1 MARRIRVSAPA
12 KVNLTLEVL
21 GRRDDGYH
29 ELASV
34 MATFGVHDDVS
45 VSVARTLDVRIAP
58 STGVAIGSDLAT
70 SAARALA
77 SATGREPRA
86 RIEVRK
92 RIPVAAG
99 LGGGSSD
106 AGAVLRGLA
115 QLWRVEGVDLAA
127 VGATVG
133 SDVPFFAA
141 GHPIARIGGRGE
153 RVDPMPPPAR
163 ELWIALVT
171 IPVRVP
177 TPSVFA
183 ALDPKHRGTAHATD
197 ALVRML
203 RSGDI
208 DRVAL
213 RSHLRNDLTNAAES
227 VCPRVAEARA
237 AAAARGIDLAL
248 SGSGPSMFAV
258 ADDRAHAIRLARSL
272 RVAGL
277 RARPYRLADA
287 YDTRHSPRLYTGAE
301 PSAQPTL

>member
-1 MARRIRVSAPA
+1 MARRIRVAAPA

-45 VSVARTLDVRIAP
+45 VSVARTLDVRITP
-58 STGVAIGSDLAT
+58 SAGVAIGSDLAT

-77 SATGREPRA
+77 CAAGREPRA

-106 AGAVLRGLA
+106 AGAVLRALA
-115 QLWRVEGVDLAA
+115 RLWRVEGVDLAA

-141 GHPIARIGGRGE
+141 GHTLARIGGRGE
-153 RVDPMPPPAR
+153 RVDQLPPPAR
-163 ELWIALVT
+163 ELWIVLVT
-171 IPVRVP
+171 IPIRVP
-177 TPSVFA
+177 TPAVFA

-208 DRVAL
+208 DTVAL
-213 RSHLRNDLTNAAES
+213 RSHLRNDLRDAAER
-227 VCPRVAEARA
+227 VCPRIAEARA
-237 AAAARGIDLAL
+237 AASARGVDLTL

-272 RVAGL
+272 GTAGL
-277 RARPYRLADA
+277 RARPYRLAEA
-287 YDTRHSPRLYTGAE
+287 
-301 PSAQPTL
+301 

>member
-1 MARRIRVSAPA
+1 MSRRIHEVAPA

-34 MATFGVHDDVS
+34 MATIGLHDDVS
-45 VSVARTLDVRIAP
+45 VSVARTLEVRITP
-58 STGVAIGSDLAT
+58 QSGIRIGSDLA
-70 SAARALA
+70 SAAARALA
-77 SATGREPRA
+77 GATGREPRA

-106 AGAVLRGLA
+106 AGAALRALA
-115 QLWRVEGVDLAA
+115 GLWRVDADLAA

-133 SDVPFFAA
+133 SDVPFFAS

-153 RVDPMPPPAR
+153 QVDPLPSPSR

-171 IPVRVP
+171 IPAQVP
-177 TPSVFA
+177 TPAVFA
-183 ALDPKHRGTAHATD
+183 ALDPDHRGTSDATD
-197 ALVRML
+197 AVARML
-203 RSGDI
+203 RNGDV
-208 DRVAL
+208 DPVAL
-213 RSHLRNDLTNAAES
+213 RSQLRNDLTRAAES
-227 VCPRVAEARA
+227 VCPRIAEARQ

-258 ADDRAHAIRLARSL
+258 ADDRAHAIRIARSL
-272 RVAGL
+272 TAAGL
-277 RARPYRLADA
+277 RARPYRLAG
-287 YDTRHSPRLYTGAE
+287 T
-301 PSAQPTL
+301 

>member
-1 MARRIRVSAPA
+1 MSRRIHEVARA

-34 MATFGVHDDVS
+34 MATVGLHDQVS
-45 VSVARTLDVRIAP
+45 VSVARTLDVRITP
-58 STGVAIGSDLAT
+58 SAGIAVGSDLA
-70 SAARALA
+70 SAAARALA
-77 SATGREPRA
+77 SAAGREPRA

-106 AGAVLRGLA
+106 AAAVMRALA
-115 QLWRVEGVDLAA
+115 VLWRVKGVDLPA

-141 GHPIARIGGRGE
+141 AHPIARIGGRGE
-153 RVDPMPPPAR
+153 RVDPLPSPSR

-171 IPVRVP
+171 IPARVA
-177 TPSVFA
+177 TPEVFA
-183 ALDPKHRGTAHATD
+183 ALDPAHRGTAEMTD
-197 ALVRML
+197 AVARMVRG
-203 RSGDI
+203 GDI
-208 DRVAL
+208 DPGAL
-213 RSHLRNDLTNAAES
+213 RSHLRNDLTLAAER
-227 VCPRVAEARA
+227 VCPSIADARA
-237 AAAARGIDLAL
+237 AAQARGIDLAL

-272 RVAGL
+272 AVAGL
-277 RARPYRLADA
+277 RARPYRIANV
-287 YDTRHSPRLYTGAE
+287 
-301 PSAQPTL
+301 